1 MKRKFYAVRRGR
13 NPGIYDSW
21 EACSKQVNKFSGAC
35 FQAFQTKAEADEFL
49 TSDEKSLK
57 YFMKQSENSCSIGN
71 VKLNQFNT
79 VVEKLVKEFECQ
91 KDAYLHDTKLEK
103 KLLLDN
109 EKEICYQL
117 KLYFNKS
124 RKPAKIL
131 EKLTVHYY
139 KRTRKVHVQG
149 VLRYMFSTF
158 ISYITQL
165 LSDKSESEYLKD
177 IYYEVCNIDL
187 DKYPIEDEYKHY
199 LPHAY
204 NKLPE
209 VLARTLHQAVVNLHL
224 DVAVY
229 DGTFLAQPVIRGI
242 DGHLKNVLSKNHI
255 EWCSDKKKARY
266 TCFSYDDKENRYRLS
281 EKYCPSGM
289 LGPMKD
295 YIGECYDFISEQR
308 NVLSHWD
315 DITAPLDTTRLLTA
329 DDAHDLIKRTF
340 KIIDEYY
347 QISS

>member
-1 MKRKFYAVRRGR
+1 MKQKFYAVRRGR

-21 EACSKQVNKFSGAC
+21 KDCSKQVNKFSGAC
-35 FQAFQTKAEADEFL
+35 YQAFQTKTEAEAFL
-49 TSDEKSLK
+49 ASNENS
-57 YFMKQSENSCSIGN
+57 FEHPMKQSENSCSIGN
-71 VKLNQFNT
+71 VELNQFDI
-79 VVEKLVKEFECQ
+79 VVEKLIKELECQ
-91 KDAYLHDTKLEK
+91 KDAYLHDTKLKK
-103 KLLLDN
+103 KLLFNN
-109 EKEICYQL
+109 EKEISYQL
-117 KLYFNKS
+117 KLYLDKS
-124 RKPAKIL
+124 GKSAKLL
-131 EKLTVHYY
+131 EKLTIHYY
-139 KRTRKVHVQG
+139 KRRRKVHIQG
-149 VLRYMFSTF
+149 ILRYMFSTF
-158 ISYITQL
+158 ILYITQL
-165 LSDKSESEYLKD
+165 LSDKNESECLKD

-204 NKLPE
+204 NKLPK
-209 VLARTLHQAVVNLHL
+209 VLACTLHQAVVNLHL

-266 TCFSYDDKENRYRLS
+266 TCFFYDNTESRYRLS

-289 LGPMKD
+289 LDPMKD

-329 DDAHDLIKRTF
+329 DAAHDLIKRTF